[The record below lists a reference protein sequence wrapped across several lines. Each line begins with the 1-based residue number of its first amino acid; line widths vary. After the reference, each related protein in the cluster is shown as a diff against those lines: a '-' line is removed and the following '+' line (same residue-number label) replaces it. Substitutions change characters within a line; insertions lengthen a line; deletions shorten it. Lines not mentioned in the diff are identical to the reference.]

1 MNLESHLESHFD
13 SLAHA
18 AEVIRSGGVVAYPTE
33 ACFGLGC
40 DPRNAAAVRRILRIK
55 RRSPAKG
62 LIIIADRLSRLRLYV
77 DMEMVCAARHPR
89 PQVFDSW
96 RASWPGRHTWLMPA
110 GKHASRWLRGSH
122 RTVAVRVTAH
132 REAAGLCRLARTA
145 IVSTSANRS
154 RRRMLRDAGAVWRE
168 FGDEVDCIVAGRI
181 GNANAP
187 SIIRHFETG
196 EVVRG

>member
-1 MNLESHLESHFD
+1 MNLE

-40 DPRNAAAVRRILRIK
+40 DPRNVAAVRRILRIK

-62 LIIIADRLSRLRLYV
+62 LIVVADRLSRLRPYV
-77 DMEMVCAARHPR
+77 DFSAAGR
-89 PQVFDSW
+89 PGPHGFNSW
-96 RASWPGRHTWLMPA
+96 LDSWPGRHTWLLPA
-110 GKHASRWLRGSH
+110 GKHASRWLRGGH
-122 RTVAVRVTAH
+122 RTLAVRVTAH
-132 REAAGLCRLARTA
+132 RDAAGLCRLARTA
-145 IVSTSANRS
+145 VVSTSANRAG
-154 RRRMLRDAGAVWRE
+154 RRMLRDARAVWRE
-168 FGDEVDCIVAGRI
+168 FGDQVDVIVDGRI

-187 SIIRHFETG
+187 SIIRHFATG

>member
-1 MNLESHLESHFD
+1 MLNLESHLD

-62 LIIIADRLSRLRLYV
+62 LIVIADRFSRLRRYV
-77 DMEMVCAARHPR
+77 DMDRVCAARHPA
-89 PQVFDSW
+89 FD
-96 RASWPGRHTWLMPA
+96 SWPGRQTWLLPA
-110 GKHASRWLRGSH
+110 GKHASRWLRGEH

-132 REAAGLCRLARTA
+132 RDAADLCRLARTA

-154 RRRMLRDAGAVWRE
+154 RRRMLRDADAVWRE
-168 FGDEVDCIVAGRI
+168 FGDEVDCIVNRRI

-187 SIIRHFETG
+187 SSIRHFETG